1 LKTTSEK
8 WYSSTV
14 MSDFIFFLVLIF
26 LLALSVFVYRYHG
39 RKEVIRFD
47 LVQFVYSF
55 VLAPV
60 GFVWFKTFLYSLMQS
75 ELNQGF
81 SSRSLFII
89 DTAFSVYFLYLF
101 AFVVIHSL
109 TKSFQLKA
117 ADDPLYDLFHDNEY
131 FHLWLTHIVIFG
143 GSMLMTTFF
152 ATINLFFPF
161 DFQANRPMMVSVT
174 SFGAFSGVLFFVA
187 LWMADPKQEGANFL
201 RLMKLIAAAIFV
213 FLVGIYFAIDPTFSG
228 EYVFFWWSLFAFA
241 GVVGCSAFAYKSVR
255 AQSLFTRLVNKI
267 TRNQVF
273 TNIQLFK

>member
-1 LKTTSEK
+1 
-8 WYSSTV
+8 

-26 LLALSVFVYRYHG
+26 LLAMSVFVYRYHG

-55 VLAPV
+55 ILAPV
-60 GFVWFKTFLYSLMQS
+60 GFVWFKTFLYGLMQT

-101 AFVVIHSL
+101 AFIVIHSL

-143 GSMLMTTFF
+143 GSMFLGAFF
-152 ATINLFFPF
+152 ALVNVLFPLDIVATRPVMIATIVIGVLSGILFFI
-161 DFQANRPMMVSVT
+161 M
-174 SFGAFSGVLFFVA
+174 

-201 RLMKLIAAAIFV
+201 RLMKLIAAAVFI
-213 FLVGIYFAIDPTFSG
+213 FLVGIYFTLDPAFSAQ
-228 EYVFFWWSLFAFA
+228 YIFFWWCLFSFA
-241 GVVGCSAFAYKSVR
+241 GMVGCSAFAYKSVR
-255 AQSLFTRLVNKI
+255 AQNLFTRLVDKI
-267 TRNQVF
+267 SKNTSF
-273 TNIQLFK
+273 KNIQLFKD

>member
-1 LKTTSEK
+1 
-8 WYSSTV
+8 

-26 LLALSVFVYRYHG
+26 LLATSVFVYRYHG

-47 LVQFVYSF
+47 LVQFIYSF

-81 SSRSLFII
+81 SSRTLFII

-143 GSMLMTTFF
+143 GSMFLAAFF
-152 ATINLFFPF
+152 ALVNVLFPLGLV
-161 DFQANRPMMVSVT
+161 ASRPVMMLITVLGV
-174 SFGAFSGVLFFVA
+174 FSGILFFVS

-201 RLMKLIAAAIFV
+201 RLMKLVAAAVFI
-213 FLVGIYFAIDPTFSG
+213 FLVGIYFTLDPAFSAD
-228 EYVFFWWSLFAFA
+228 YVFFWWCLFAFA
-241 GVVGCSAFAYKSVR
+241 GIVGCSAFAYKSVR
-255 AQSLFTRLVNKI
+255 AQTLFSRLVFKLTKN
-267 TRNQVF
+267 TAF